1 MNKLWSIL
9 FGVSMAAAFLLFPY
23 AYVKG
28 WWLPQDVSTYG
39 DRIDWLFY
47 LILFITGFFFVVT
60 EALMVYFMYVYAGKP
75 EGQQHVFGHH
85 YAEERVMWTSFFKR
99 IFKPVTALIH
109 DQHRLE
115 LAWSLIPGLIL
126 LFIAIAQINV
136 WAEIKYQTNMPAL
149 DTTVQQMEVTARQW
163 EWRVRYPSPR
173 RLQEWKTNPELAKRF
188 LMHPEPDDVRV
199 VNEIHVWKGSKADP
213 RKVLVHLKTLDVL
226 HSFFLPHVRVKQDAL
241 PGKTIPVWFA
251 VTEANT
257 VRREE
262 DGQVRWVEK
271 GYDPK
276 TGKTTE
282 PGMIWELACAEFCGS
297 RHSMMRGKL
306 YVHETEQDFLAW
318 LELAA
323 AEGQRTQ
330 PPAAR

>member
-9 FGVSMAAAFLLFPY
+9 FGVSMAGAFLLFPF

-28 WWLPQDVSTYG
+28 WWLPRDVSTYG

-47 LILFITGFFFVVT
+47 LILFITGFFFVLT
-60 EALMVYFMYVYAGKP
+60 EALLVWFMYRFGGQAGP
-75 EGQQHVFGHH
+75 AQQSQGAGMSH
-85 YAEERVMWTSFFKR
+85 ASERK
-99 IFKPVTALIH
+99 
-109 DQHRLE
+109 LE
-115 LAWSLIPGLIL
+115 LAWSILPGLIL
-126 LFIAIAQINV
+126 LFIAVAQINA
-136 WAEIKYQTNMPAL
+136 WAEIKYQTSMPTV
-149 DTTVQQMEVTARQW
+149 DSSVQQMEVTARQW

-173 RLQEWKTNPELAKRF
+173 RVQEWKKTPELAKSF
-188 LMHPEPDDVRV
+188 LKHPEPDDVRV
-199 VNEIHVWKGSKADP
+199 VNEIHVWKGSKAEP

-251 VTEANT
+251 VTDANA
-257 VRREE
+257 VRWEQ

-271 GYDPK
+271 GYNPK
-276 TGKTTE
+276 TGETTD

-318 LELAA
+318 LEMAA
-323 AEGQRTQ
+323 TEGQRTQ
-330 PPAAR
+330 PPPAR